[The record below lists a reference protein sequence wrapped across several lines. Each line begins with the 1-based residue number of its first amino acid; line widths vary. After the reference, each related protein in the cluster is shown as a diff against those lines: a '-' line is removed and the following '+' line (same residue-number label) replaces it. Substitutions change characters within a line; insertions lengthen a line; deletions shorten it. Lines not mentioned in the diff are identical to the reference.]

1 MKMLINFITNAC
13 GCLFVKLCS
22 NLTSGFISCVM
33 FWYTNVDTFN
43 YILHSSWISVQSEAT
58 LSVEN
63 NLIKGK
69 EYNYINPCWQF
80 LCLKD
85 SVFRP
90 WTGYTM
96 YMHWA
101 DCLLKF
107 KEKGEILRNCK
118 NYIPYPIQFPHRN
131 IENDVPFSHLLI
143 WFLPFF
149 DFQCHQVRYQCLHFD
164 RIRRNSAKKI
174 KQVHYIY

>member
-13 GCLFVKLCS
+13 GCLFVQLCS
-22 NLTSGFISCVM
+22 NLTSGSISCVM

-43 YILHSSWISVQSEAT
+43 YILHNSWISVQSEAT
-58 LSVEN
+58 LSVED

-85 SVFRP
+85 SISRS
-90 WTGYTM
+90 WIGYTM
-96 YMHWA
+96 YMDWA

-107 KEKGEILRNCK
+107 KEKGQFFETAKTTYLTR
-118 NYIPYPIQFPHRN
+118 YSFPIV
-131 IENDVPFSHLLI
+131 I
-143 WFLPFF
+143 
-149 DFQCHQVRYQCLHFD
+149 
-164 RIRRNSAKKI
+164 
-174 KQVHYIY
+174 